1 MTEECGV
8 ECVPDKEKMLEQESL
23 EQVRKFCIGL
33 ELEDILT
40 RKNTCLGGRGCG
52 GIEVEFFNDEVLL
65 FGQEDQTLFYF
76 LHPSL
81 DILQADTAA
90 ALAVLARSGH

>member
-1 MTEECGV
+1 
-8 ECVPDKEKMLEQESL
+8 MLF
-23 EQVRKFCIGL
+23 VRNFCIWVGIGKRP
-33 ELEDILT
+33 DPKKT
-40 RKNTCLGGRGCG
+40 RLGGRGCG

-76 LHPSL
+76 LHPGL

-90 ALAVLARSGH
+90 ALAMSARSGH